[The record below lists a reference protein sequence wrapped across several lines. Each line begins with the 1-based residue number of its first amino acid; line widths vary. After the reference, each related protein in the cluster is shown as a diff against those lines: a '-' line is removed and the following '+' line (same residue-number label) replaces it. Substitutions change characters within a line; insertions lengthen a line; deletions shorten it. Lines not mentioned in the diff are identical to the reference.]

1 MQKKLFSFSS
11 LSLFLL
17 SVLVLSCKNQENF
30 ESVARAED
38 RQLSQEFKDYWYSGE
53 AEITSYQLKQP
64 RYGEL
69 RSGEAVLIFVTED
82 FLPKVQVKANAQ
94 NADNIPV
101 LKLNTTKNYVT
112 GIYPYSIMTSS
123 FLPLNAKNH
132 AIKVTNSTQEWCGQM
147 YTQLNNRGEYYVESH
162 TYFEGEADQKFTL
175 PRGTVEDEIWALLR
189 IDPKELPQGTK
200 KIIPSL
206 EYLRLHHLELKPYKA
221 VCTLSNGSYS
231 IEYPELSR
239 TLTINFEKA
248 FPYAITGW
256 TERFPSGNSE
266 MTATATRIKSLKTPY
281 WKQNA
286 EKFTSLRDSLGL

>member
-53 AEITSYQLKQP
+53 AEITSYQLQQP

-69 RSGEAVLIFVTED
+69 RSGNAVLIFVTED

-94 NADNIPV
+94 NPENLPV

-112 GIYPYSIMTSS
+112 GIYPYSIMSS
-123 FLPLNAKNH
+123 AFLPLATKNH

-162 TYFEGEADQKFTL
+162 SYFEREADQKFTL

-189 IDPKELPQGTK
+189 VDPNELPQGTK
-200 KIIPSL
+200 KIIPSI
-206 EYLRLHHLELKPYKA
+206 EYLRLHHLELRPYKA
-221 VCTLSNGSYS
+221 VCTLSNRSYS

-239 TLTINFEKA
+239 TLTINFEKT

-256 TERFPSGNSE
+256 TERFPSGNQE

-286 EKFTSLRDSLGL
+286 EKFTNLRDSLGL